1 MTDKDTSPLLHCAAK
16 LDAVTRTTGRYI
28 AWCALLMVLLQCLVV
43 ALRYGFSFGSIALQE
58 TVAYL
63 HASCFML
70 GAAYTLQCD
79 QHVRVDIFYRRFSPR
94 RQATVN
100 LAGCL
105 LFLLPFAGL
114 ILLGSLDY
122 VQQAWHIRE
131 RSADAGGL
139 PLVYALKTL
148 IPLLGLTLLL
158 QGLAEIARCLHTV
171 RGELTTAETL

>member
-1 MTDKDTSPLLHCAAK
+1 
-16 LDAVTRTTGRYI
+16 
-28 AWCALLMVLLQCLVV
+28 MVVLQCLVV
-43 ALRYGFSFGSIALQE
+43 VLRYGFSFGSIALQE
-58 TVAYL
+58 AVAYL

-79 QHVRVDIFYRRFSPR
+79 QHVRVDIFYRRFSSR
-94 RQATVN
+94 RRAAVN

-114 ILLGSLDY
+114 ILLTSLDY

-131 RSADAGGL
+131 RSVDAGGL

-158 QGLAEIARCLHTV
+158 QGLAEIARCIDAM
-171 RGELTTAETL
+171 RCEPTAAESH